1 MNIIH
6 LYDYFKN
13 SSGIVTDSRKVNQ
26 DSFFVALKGE
36 KFDGNHYALEAI
48 ENGAKFALVDRV
60 EIAKK
65 IIS

>member
-13 SSGIVTDSRKVNQ
+13 SSGIVTDSRKVTQ

-36 KFDGNHYALEAI
+36 KFDGNQYALEAI
-48 ENGAKFALVDRV
+48 EKVMIQQSTVAVFVL
-60 EIAKK
+60 
-65 IIS
+65 S

>member
-13 SSGIVTDSRKVNQ
+13 SSGIVTDSRKVTQ

-36 KFDGNHYALEAI
+36 KFDGNQYALEAI
-48 ENGAKFALVDRV
+48 EKGAKFALVERV
-60 EIAKK
+60 EIAEKNK
-65 IIS
+65 Q